1 MIFAIYGNLN
11 LIYKENSLMFRCSN
25 KTGSKKESE
34 EITMKKLFALLLAC
48 VLLCAASFAVAEPSG
63 SVMMYS
69 SAGEDVV
76 LAIKEAF
83 EAKYPNVQLDFYAA
97 TSGKC
102 VTKLATEFQSGTVAC
117 DVFWPADFSTTI
129 GLKNNGQLEQYVS
142 PFAEKID
149 PQFKDPDGYFTGAR
163 MLVFGMTYST
173 IACTEDE
180 VPANYD
186 GLLTENFYNQ
196 ILLSDPS
203 GSASTRALV
212 YAFVNNEKYGWEFF
226 EKLKENGAELESSSG
241 AVNNKVASGSY
252 KLAIGLDYN
261 TRNLM
266 ASGSPINYK
275 DTTDMVAMAAPI
287 CIPTGAPNLELA
299 KLLYDFILD
308 PQGGQLIL
316 TKFNTTPV
324 VSGVELPEGMLDS
337 SFIAANCMPIDFADL
352 SETSTELL
360 DRFDGIFKK

>member
-1 MIFAIYGNLN
+1 
-11 LIYKENSLMFRCSN
+11 
-25 KTGSKKESE
+25 
-34 EITMKKLFALLLAC
+34 MKKTLAMILAC
-48 VLLCAASFAVAEPSG
+48 MLMLCAAAFAAAEPSG
-63 SVMMYS
+63 NVMIYS

-76 LAIKEAF
+76 LAIKDAF
-83 EAKYPNVQLDFYAA
+83 EAKYPGVKLDYYAA

-129 GLKNNGQLEQYVS
+129 SLKNNGQLEQYVS
-142 PFAEKID
+142 PFAENID
-149 PQFKDPDGYFTGAR
+149 PQFKDPDGYFAGAR

-180 VPANYD
+180 IPANYD
-186 GLLTENFYNQ
+186 GLLTDNFYNQ
-196 ILLSDPS
+196 ILMSDPS

-226 EKLKENGAELESSSG
+226 ENLKKNGAELESSSG

-252 KLAIGLDYN
+252 KLAFGLDY
-261 TRNLM
+261 TSRNLM
-266 ASGSPINYK
+266 ADGSPINYK

-287 CIPTGAPNLELA
+287 CIPVGAPDLELA

-308 PQGGQLIL
+308 PQGGQKIL
-316 TKFNTTPV
+316 TQFYTTPV

-337 SFIAANCMPIDFADL
+337 SFIAANCMAIDFADL
-352 SETSTELL
+352 AENSTELL
-360 DRFDGIFKK
+360 DRFDAIFKK

>member
-1 MIFAIYGNLN
+1 
-11 LIYKENSLMFRCSN
+11 
-25 KTGSKKESE
+25 
-34 EITMKKLFALLLAC
+34 MKKLMTLMLVCAMILCTAFA
-48 VLLCAASFAVAEPSG
+48 AAEADPASYSG
-63 SVMMYS
+63 SVMIYS

-76 LAIKEAF
+76 LAIKDAF
-83 EAKYPNVQLDFYAA
+83 EAKYPNVKLDYYAA

-142 PFAEKID
+142 RFDDRIA
-149 PQFKDPDGYFTGAR
+149 PQFKDADGYFTGAR
-163 MLVFGMTYST
+163 MLVFGLTYST
-173 IACTEDE
+173 IAYSEDE
-180 VPANYD
+180 IPDNYD
-186 GLLTENFYNQ
+186 GLLTDNFYNQ
-196 ILLSDPS
+196 ILMSDPS

-212 YAFVNNEKYGWEFF
+212 YAFVNNEKYGWTFF
-226 EKLKENGAELESSSG
+226 ENLKANGAELESSTG

-252 KLAIGLDYN
+252 KVAFGLDYT

-266 ASGSPINYK
+266 ANGSPIAYK

-308 PQGGQLIL
+308 PDGGQKIL
-316 TKFNTTPV
+316 TQFYTTPV

-337 SFIAANCMPIDFADL
+337 ADIAQKCMTIDFNDL
-352 SETSTELL
+352 SATSTELL
-360 DRFDGIFKK
+360 DRFDSIFKK

>member
-1 MIFAIYGNLN
+1 
-11 LIYKENSLMFRCSN
+11 
-25 KTGSKKESE
+25 
-34 EITMKKLFALLLAC
+34 MKKLFALLLAC

-142 PFAEKID
+142 PFAESID

-163 MLVFGMTYST
+163 MLVFGLTYST

-180 VPANYD
+180 IPDNYGD
-186 GLLTENFYNQ
+186 ELLTENFYNQ

-226 EKLKENGAELESSSG
+226 EKLKANGAELESSSG

-252 KLAIGLDYN
+252 KLAFGLDYT

-266 ASGSPINYK
+266 ASGSPLNYK

-287 CIPTGAPNLELA
+287 CIPVGAPNLELA

-316 TKFNTTPV
+316 TQFNTTPV

-352 SETSTELL
+352 AETSTELL